1 MLSPIAHCPSP
12 LACILMRILF
22 ITNLF
27 QPEPNHLKGIS
38 FIKALIAA
46 GHKVHVLTGFPN
58 YPGGKVYPGYRI
70 RWTQREEVE
79 GVPVTRVAMY
89 PSHNQSSLGRSL
101 NYLSL
106 GFSMLAHL
114 PWRGQKYD
122 ICYVYLGPIV
132 LFWPAMWLKRWHG
145 TKIIADVQDIW
156 PESVM
161 GSGMLRSRWVFRLI
175 DALTCWCYRS
185 ADRFVVLSPGYKTLL
200 VERGFEK
207 CDIEVI
213 YNWTE
218 ESLGHIDEGMTDK
231 YLEKNKFNI
240 LYAGNIGPLQ
250 GLDTVLDAIKISATR
265 GSRCKLVLI
274 GAGVEYD
281 RIARRITNEKI
292 SNASIFQRIS
302 ASQVR
307 TLQNK
312 ANMLLLHLVKDPL
325 TEVGIPQ
332 KVQSYMASGRPII
345 AAVAGS
351 AARLIGNAKCG
362 FICEPSNANN
372 LAEIIIKAENLP
384 PSTLDE
390 IGARGKL
397 YYQQN
402 LSFNKGIEKVNNL
415 ISATMKG

>member
-1 MLSPIAHCPSP
+1 VAEVTAS
-12 LACILMRILF
+12 ILF

-38 FIKALIAA
+38 FIKALMAG

-58 YPGGKVYPGYRI
+58 YPGGKVYSDYRV
-70 RWTQREEVE
+70 RWTQQEEIE
-79 GVPVTRVAMY
+79 GVPITRVAIY
-89 PSHNQSSLGRSL
+89 PSHSQSSFGRSF

-114 PWRGQKYD
+114 PWLNKKFD

-132 LFWPAMWLKRWHG
+132 LLWPAMWLKQWHG

-156 PESVM
+156 PESVT
-161 GSGMLRSRWVFRLI
+161 GSGMLHSRLLFRVI
-175 DALTCWCYRS
+175 GALTRRCYHS
-185 ADRFVVLSPGYKTLL
+185 ADRFVVLSQGYKTLL
-200 VERGFEK
+200 AERGFAERN
-207 CDIEVI
+207 IEVI

-218 ESLGHIDEGMTDK
+218 ESLGHIDEGMTDN

-250 GLDTVLDAIKISATR
+250 GIDTVLDAVKIAATR
-265 GSRCKLVLI
+265 GSRCNMVLI
-274 GAGVEYD
+274 GAGVEYE

-307 TLQNK
+307 ALQNK
-312 ANMLLLHLVKDPL
+312 AKVLLLHLVKDPL

-332 KVQSYMASGRPII
+332 KVQSYMSSGRPII

-351 AARLIGNAKCG
+351 TARLIDDAKCG

-372 LAEIIIKAENLP
+372 LAETIIKAENLP

-415 ISATMKG
+415 ISTMLKG

>member
-1 MLSPIAHCPSP
+1 MTAS
-12 LACILMRILF
+12 ILF

-70 RWTQREEVE
+70 RWTQMEEVE

-89 PSHNQSSLGRSL
+89 PSHSQSSFGRSF

-114 PWRGQKYD
+114 PWLNKKFD

-132 LFWPAMWLKRWHG
+132 LLWPAMWLKQWHD

-156 PESVM
+156 PESVT
-161 GSGMLRSRWVFRLI
+161 GSGMLRSRILFRVI
-175 DALTCWCYRS
+175 DALTRRCYRP
-185 ADRFVVLSPGYKTLL
+185 ANRFVVLSQGYKTLL
-200 VERGFEK
+200 VERGFAERN
-207 CDIEVI
+207 IEVI
-213 YNWTE
+213 YNWTD
-218 ESLGHIDEGMTDK
+218 ESRGYIDESKIDN
-231 YLEKNKFNI
+231 YLGKNKFNI

-250 GLDTVLDAIKISATR
+250 GLDTVLDAVKIAATR
-265 GSRCKLVLI
+265 GSQCNLVLI

-307 TLQNK
+307 ALQNK
-312 ANMLLLHLVKDPL
+312 AKVLLLHLVKDPL

-332 KVQSYMASGRPII
+332 KVQSYMSSGRPII

-351 AARLIGNAKCG
+351 AARLVDDAECG
-362 FICEPSNANN
+362 FICEPSNAND
-372 LAEIIIKAENLP
+372 LADIIIKAEKLP
-384 PSTLDE
+384 PSALDE

-402 LSFNKGIEKVNNL
+402 LSFNNGIEKVNDL
-415 ISATMKG
+415 ISSVTKE